1 MKRHIAEPSFEPL
14 SIALSQLEAWL
25 ARDGASRIIVAK
37 RSLQEL
43 KAQRLPQHINVTPK
57 KRVGKRIATRGRRNY
72 YESRGKLATWPDDAQ
87 DENSIP
93 SIACMLS
100 GQAEFHIA
108 DYLISCRAG
117 DCLLIPPAVPKQDG
131 SKSHFEGDP
140 TGRACEIL
148 WIYTGITQTDG
159 ISCWICRSEGSSHLK
174 PENSSCRIEHRFL
187 AQLFNQFCSE
197 TLTTSRPEIVE
208 RLFALVL
215 LLIRSE
221 IEAGKAL
228 EDWGRPR
235 YQGTDKQK
243 SPITQALA
251 YIEEHLDEHLTI
263 EKVARQV
270 ILSPATFTRHFKQET
285 GQTFTEY
292 QTQFRLKVAEKL
304 LLTTD
309 IPLSQICSR
318 IGLKYGQMWS
328 LFQKAHGCSPSEF
341 RFRKH

>member
-1 MKRHIAEPSFEPL
+1 MKNDSFAPL
-14 SIALSQLEAWL
+14 SQALSQLEIRFT
-25 ARDGASRIIVAK
+25 RDESARIIVATSSI
-37 RSLQEL
+37 REL
-43 KAQRLPQHINVTPK
+43 KEQCLPEHIRINPK
-57 KRVGKRIATRGRRNY
+57 KRIGKRRVMRGRRNY
-72 YESRGKLATWPDDAQ
+72 QDSRGKLATWPDDAQ

-93 SIACMLS
+93 SIACVLS
-100 GQAEFHIA
+100 GQADFHIA
-108 DYLISCRAG
+108 DYLLTCQTG
-117 DCLLIPPAVPKQDG
+117 DCLLIPAGVPKQDG

-140 TGRACEIL
+140 TGRSCEIL
-148 WIYTGITQTDG
+148 WMYTGITQADG
-159 ISCWICRSEGSSHLK
+159 ISCWICRSESTLHFK
-174 PENSSCRIEHRFL
+174 PDNSSCRIEHRFL
-187 AQLFNQFCSE
+187 AQLFNASCSE
-197 TLTTSRPEIVE
+197 ALTTSRTEIVT
-208 RLFALVL
+208 RLFSLVL

-221 IEAGKAL
+221 IDAGKAL

-235 YQGTDKQK
+235 YQGTNQEN

-263 EKVARQV
+263 EKVAKHV

-285 GQTFTEY
+285 GQTFLEY

-309 IPLSQICSR
+309 LPLAQICSR

-341 RFRKH
+341 RTRKH